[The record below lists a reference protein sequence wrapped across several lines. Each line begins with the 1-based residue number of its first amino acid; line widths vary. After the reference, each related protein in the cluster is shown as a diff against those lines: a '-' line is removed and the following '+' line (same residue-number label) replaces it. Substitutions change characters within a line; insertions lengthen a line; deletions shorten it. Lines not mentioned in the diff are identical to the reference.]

1 MRLRLR
7 NCMEEYCEERCAA
20 ADGVG
25 VAFQHSLLAKN
36 VVESSADRG
45 TMHWPLKLEV
55 SRCCIAELE

>member
-1 MRLRLR
+1 
-7 NCMEEYCEERCAA
+7 MEEYCEERCAA

>member
-1 MRLRLR
+1 MKKGVRVHT
-7 NCMEEYCEERCAA
+7 A

-36 VVESSADRG
+36 VVESSTADRG